1 MFKIA
6 YANKDKIQNS
16 ITQGVIP
23 SESLIVTNNDNKEA
37 ELSYYDENGN
47 LKSIVKK
54 TAFAS
59 KNAALLWIAKYDYSG
74 VNISIFDAAT
84 SDWNSYI
91 VGGDGSLN
99 MIAKADEIADELP
112 TASAEMSGITKL
124 YNAKGNNVDGAISQF
139 TFTQEI
145 NKKIEMG
152 VDEEKETVIFGY
164 DLENR
169 V

>member
-59 KNAALLWIAKYDYSG
+59 KNEALLWIAKYDYSG
-74 VNISIFDAAT
+74 VNISIFDAGT

-99 MIAKADEIADELP
+99 KIAKADEVAGDV
-112 TASAEMSGITKL
+112 M
-124 YNAKGNNVDGAISQF
+124 
-139 TFTQEI
+139 
-145 NKKIEMG
+145 
-152 VDEEKETVIFGY
+152 ET
-164 DLENR
+164 LEN
-169 V
+169 VWIDGGSAPEV

>member
-59 KNAALLWIAKYDYSG
+59 KNEALLWIAKYDYSG

-99 MIAKADEIADELP
+99 KIAKADEIADELP
-112 TASAEMSGITKL
+112 TASAEVSGIMKL
-124 YNAKGNNVDGAISQF
+124 YNTKGNNVDGAISQF

>member
-1 MFKIA
+1 MFKVA

-59 KNAALLWIAKYDYSG
+59 KNEALLWIAKYDYSG

-99 MIAKADEIADELP
+99 KIAKADEIADELP
-112 TASAEMSGITKL
+112 TASAEVSGITKL

>member
-23 SESLIVTNNDNKEA
+23 SQSLIVTNNDNKEA

-59 KNAALLWIAKYDYSG
+59 KNEALLWIAKYDYSG

-99 MIAKADEIADELP
+99 KIAKADEIADELP
-112 TASAEMSGITKL
+112 TASAEVSGITKL

>member
-59 KNAALLWIAKYDYSG
+59 KNEALLWIAKYDYSG

-99 MIAKADEIADELP
+99 KIAKADEIADELP
-112 TASAEMSGITKL
+112 TASAEVSGITKL

-139 TFTQEI
+139 TFTQET

>member
-1 MFKIA
+1 MFKVA

-59 KNAALLWIAKYDYSG
+59 QAEALLWIAKYDYSG

-99 MIAKADEIADELP
+99 KIVKVDEIADELP
-112 TASAEMSGITKL
+112 TASAEVSGITKL

>member
-59 KNAALLWIAKYDYSG
+59 KNEALLWIAKYDYSG

-99 MIAKADEIADELP
+99 KIAKADEIADELP
-112 TASAEMSGITKL
+112 TASAEVSGITKL
-124 YNAKGNNVDGAISQF
+124 YTAKGNNVDGAISQF

>member
-6 YANKDKIQNS
+6 YANKDKIQTS

-47 LKSIVKK
+47 VKSIVKK

-59 KNAALLWIAKYDYSG
+59 QAEALFWITKYDYSG

-99 MIAKADEIADELP
+99 KIAKADEVAGDV
-112 TASAEMSGITKL
+112 M
-124 YNAKGNNVDGAISQF
+124 
-139 TFTQEI
+139 
-145 NKKIEMG
+145 
-152 VDEEKETVIFGY
+152 ET
-164 DLENR
+164 LEN
-169 V
+169 VWIDGGSAPEV

>member
-59 KNAALLWIAKYDYSG
+59 KNEALLWIAKYDYSG

-99 MIAKADEIADELP
+99 KIAKADEIADELP
-112 TASAEMSGITKL
+112 TASAEVSGIMKL
-124 YNAKGNNVDGAISQF
+124 YNTKGNNVDGTMTQKAITDELNQKLEAF
-139 TFTQEI
+139 
-145 NKKIEMG
+145 
-152 VDEEKETVIFGY
+152 VDGETIVFS
-164 DLENR
+164 
-169 V
+169 

>member
-1 MFKIA
+1 MFKLA
-6 YANKDKIQNS
+6 YVDKAKIENS
-16 ITQGVIP
+16 IAQQVIP
-23 SESLIVTNNDNKEA
+23 QESLIVTNNDNKDA
-37 ELSYYDENGN
+37 ELSYYDEKGN

-59 KNAALLWIAKYDYSG
+59 QAEALLWVAKYDYSG

-99 MIAKADEIADELP
+99 KIAKADELP
-112 TASAEMSGITKL
+112 TASAEVSGITKL